1 MRRTR
6 KAGLPLAL
14 AGALVAGSTLYGVPV
29 AHAASG
35 TLSLDYRC
43 DYPLLG
49 LQDVRVQMTVDN
61 IPDNPKV
68 NEEIKGLPITAK
80 ATIPAATV
88 EGLRTINAAKLTGFA
103 TAEAVVTQPG
113 FPAPNIAPRVGFD
126 PPTVDIPTS
135 GDFTI
140 NTKGTSPSLSFTK
153 AGWGEINVG
162 NLTLRVTPLDASGQ
176 QTSLGQLNVKCYQ
189 KPGQK
194 NSLVQFYV
202 DDGTTPQPPKP
213 APTTLQAAQ
222 PPVEYGRPTYQP
234 NVHKYDLTY
243 TCDFPILGPSDEK
256 GILKV
261 RAEVDFPDKVKVND
275 YAPRIKIV
283 STNVLGA
290 NAVDA
295 LTQVS
300 AVKLT
305 KTTAYARADMTVPQ
319 YASPVKATV
328 ALPVPDTDIPQDYP
342 SPPMTINAT
351 GQAPALVFTKAGSAS
366 MSIGNIDLE
375 TTPVQADGT
384 PTQLGN
390 VKAPCVKDPADQ
402 ISKIDFEITDGG
414 GPAPD
419 TQAPTI
425 PGNVKVEAGVPASSS
440 LTVSWD
446 ASTDKPDAGAS
457 GVGGYLVFRDGQQV
471 ADVKDGTSYTD
482 SGLQAETEYKYGV
495 VAYDKAGNKS
505 EQSSPVSGKTGSGEP
520 APDTQAPTV
529 PGNVKVEAG
538 VPASSS
544 LTVSWD
550 ASTDKP
556 DAGASGV
563 GGYLV
568 FRDGQQVADVKD
580 GTSYTDSGLQAETE
594 YKYGVVAYDKAGN
607 KSEQSSPVSGKT
619 GPGSTTPPTSGAFEL
634 SGSSSLKAANGKVA
648 LAGSVSGT
656 VDAGGNVSA
665 DLKLKP
671 ATGAFSILG
680 FLPVTADIAFAPQG
694 RTTGTL
700 SGGTLSTTTKTV
712 VKVSSVKLFGIQ
724 IGGGSTCQT
733 GSAAT
738 IPLRS
743 TDFTVAGGGT
753 LTGTYTLP
761 ALQGCGVLTPLLS
774 AFVAGPGNTV
784 TLRATPAK

>member
-419 TQAPTI
+419 TQAPTV
-425 PGNVKVEAGVPASSS
+425 PANVKVEAGAPASSS
-440 LTVSWD
+440 L
-446 ASTDKPDAGAS
+446 K
-457 GVGGYLVFRDGQQV
+457 
-471 ADVKDGTSYTD
+471 
-482 SGLQAETEYKYGV
+482 
-495 VAYDKAGNKS
+495 
-505 EQSSPVSGKTGSGEP
+505 
-520 APDTQAPTV
+520 
-529 PGNVKVEAG
+529 
-538 VPASSS
+538 
-544 LTVSWD
+544 VSWD

-671 ATGAFSILG
+671 ATGTFSILG